1 MTLHYYLKGEKLFK
15 VGDDANLVYV
25 IYSGKVSRKVV
36 IEIEKINKIPTRKFQ
51 KQIRILSKSYS
62 HQIEFFKEDM
72 VGVTELIDKAH
83 CRKEQI
89 GVEEDSILLGI

>member
-36 IEIEKINKIPTRKFQ
+36 IEIEKINKIPTRKF
-51 KQIRILSKSYS
+51 
-62 HQIEFFKEDM
+62 
-72 VGVTELIDKAH
+72 
-83 CRKEQI
+83 
-89 GVEEDSILLGI
+89 